1 MIGKFHIWAL
11 IKTTL
16 HLYIFKL
23 LHVINLFRIEMLNF
37 PPYIFRPIY
46 QNESKKI
53 LKNKNINYK
62 FYFFNNIKYRI

>member
-37 PPYIFRPIY
+37 PPIFRPIY
-46 QNESKKI
+46 QNESKKN

-62 FYFFNNIKYRI
+62 FYFFNNIKYRV